1 MKHHNPLLN
10 NAERAHIDNIRANHA
25 AMPENDGNHPT
36 PFRHVADFAARAELF
51 KHVTNLSAFGF
62 TFFYIYAMKSGFNSE
77 NVFASIP
84 AVIHVFAAIGIS
96 LSMFQLQSNSLMRV
110 VHVLGL
116 LLLANLG

>member
-1 MKHHNPLLN
+1 MSKYTIESRFDRLVVIRSTHG
-10 NAERAHIDNIRANHA
+10 AGFSIVCGSQYDAHQFRDLKQAN
-25 AMPENDGNHPT
+25 D
-36 PFRHVADFAARAELF
+36 LF
-51 KHVTNLSAFGF
+51 KHLTNLSAFGF
-62 TFFYIYAMKSGFNSE
+62 TLFYIYAMKSGFNPE

-96 LSMFQLQSNSLMRV
+96 LSMFQLQGNSLMRV